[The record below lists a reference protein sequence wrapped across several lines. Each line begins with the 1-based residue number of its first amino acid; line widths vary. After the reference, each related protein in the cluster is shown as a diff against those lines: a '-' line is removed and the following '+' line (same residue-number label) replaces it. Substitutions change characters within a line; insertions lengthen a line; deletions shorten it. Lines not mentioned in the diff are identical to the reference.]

1 MRTSYSNSEL
11 NYGDLLQTITYS
23 IQPKNILEIGI
34 LDGYSLTQFISAS
47 NQNTLIKTYDLFDEF
62 NGNHADKTILENK
75 FINNQ
80 NVSIEYGN
88 FYDLHKDISD
98 NTIDI
103 IHIDIANNGDIFEYA
118 IENYLS
124 KLNING
130 IMILEG
136 GSIERDNVE
145 WMKKYNK
152 SPIYDVLQKY
162 KETLEIKVFGKFPS
176 ITLIRK

>member
-11 NYGDLLQTITYS
+11 NYGDLLQSITYA

-34 LDGYSLTQFISAS
+34 LDGYSLTQFIAAS
-47 NQNTLIKTYDLFDEF
+47 NKNTTIKAYDLFDDF
-62 NGNHADKTILENK
+62 NGNHSYKAILEEK
-75 FINNQ
+75 FINDQ

-88 FYDLHKDISD
+88 FYDLHKNIND

-103 IHIDIANNGDIFEYA
+103 IHIDIANTGDIFEYA

-124 KLNING
+124 KINNDG

-152 SPIYDVLQKY
+152 LPIYDVLQKY
-162 KETLEIKVFGKFPS
+162 KENLEIKVFGNFPS

>member
-11 NYGDLLQTITYS
+11 NYGDLLQSITYS

-47 NQNTLIKTYDLFDEF
+47 NKNITIKAYDLFDEF
-62 NGNHADKTILENK
+62 NGNHADKPILENK

-124 KLNING
+124 KLNNNG

-162 KETLEIKVFGKFPS
+162 KETLEIKVFGNFPS